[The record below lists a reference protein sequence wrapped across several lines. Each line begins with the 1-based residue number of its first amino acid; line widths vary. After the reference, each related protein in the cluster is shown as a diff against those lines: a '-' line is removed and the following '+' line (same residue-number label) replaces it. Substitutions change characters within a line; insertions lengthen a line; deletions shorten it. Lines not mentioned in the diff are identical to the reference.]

1 LTLSASVQD
10 SETRLQHALDLGF
23 RYLGHRDRT
32 VLEMRRH
39 LESKRVE
46 PETIDAALAELA
58 RLGNLD
64 DARFARLFAEDRR
77 TLDGWGPERIERRL
91 AQMGV
96 DPELIAAVTA
106 RDPED
111 ELNAA
116 LDVLRRRLAAPPEDD
131 RGRERALG
139 LLVRRGYDLDTAY
152 AAVRRFSA
160 AA

>member
-1 LTLSASVQD
+1 LTLCASVQD

-46 PETIDAALAELA
+46 PETIDAALAELG
-58 RLGNLD
+58 RMGNLD

-91 AQMGV
+91 TQMGV

-106 RDPED
+106 RDPQD
-111 ELNAA
+111 ELDAA
-116 LDVLRRRLAAPPEDD
+116 LDVLRRRLAQPPEDD
-131 RGRERALG
+131 RGRDRALG

>member
-1 LTLSASVQD
+1 LTLQASVQD
-10 SETRLQHALDLGF
+10 SATRLQHALDLGC

-32 VLEMRRH
+32 VFEMRRH

-46 PETIDAALAELA
+46 PETIEAALAEFA

-64 DARFARLFAEDRR
+64 DARFAGLFAEDRR

-91 AQMGV
+91 TQLGV
-96 DPELIAAVTA
+96 DPELIAAATA
-106 RDPED
+106 RDPEE
-111 ELNAA
+111 ELDAA
-116 LDVLRRRLAAPPEDD
+116 LAVLRRRLAAPPEDD
-131 RGRERALG
+131 RARDRALG